1 MFHPRGWGCL
11 SERALLPGEQGGK
24 GTQEVP
30 TGLLLEEQEGQRT
43 GNRIARLLK
52 REIKENHCHPHSQ
65 APPGVAEMT
74 GTTVPDSPLGH
85 LSALPLTAGSP
96 GRGTVP

>member
-11 SERALLPGEQGGK
+11 NERALLPGEQGRK

-43 GNRIARLLK
+43 GNRTARLLR
-52 REIKENHCHPHSQ
+52 RETKENRRHPRSQ
-65 APPGVAEMT
+65 AQPGVAEMT
-74 GTTVPDSPLGH
+74 GTPVPDSPLSATYL
-85 LSALPLTAGSP
+85 LSH
-96 GRGTVP
+96 